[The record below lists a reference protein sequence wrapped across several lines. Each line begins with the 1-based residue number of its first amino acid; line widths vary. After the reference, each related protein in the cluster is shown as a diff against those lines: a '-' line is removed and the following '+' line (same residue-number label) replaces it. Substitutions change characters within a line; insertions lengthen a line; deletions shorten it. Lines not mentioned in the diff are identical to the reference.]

1 MAGLAPMAPRGT
13 DILRLDEITNDR
25 HQICIRWSVA
35 DKRFETTYWYDS
47 VDLHALERMAPRIF
61 DNILFHIALF
71 EINKGTSLKPREV
84 DLGKWNSY
92 LTQDLAA
99 LWSEVV
105 RRVWAQWR
113 YEHDDPGYV
122 GPTLPVASSTG
133 CQEPL
138 ERDLRVNK
146 YLSFCGGGKDSLVAA
161 RVLDASKTAYD
172 TFVYSNTVY
181 GRAEPQFTLI
191 ARLLA
196 HLQPRSVHR
205 QWVFDDFVEAPIV
218 ELEPELGVKLLTSA
232 ETPSS
237 IFASLPIVLAHGF
250 THIVLAHER
259 SANVGNLIW
268 SATGEDVNHQWGKS
282 FEAEQLL
289 NAYIQKHLISDFTF
303 FSLLQPVHDA
313 LIFAMLRD
321 STDAV
326 PTTHSCNIAKPW
338 CMRCPKCAYVW
349 INYKAWLPWD
359 VVDPIFGGANLL
371 DFPENQI
378 HFKQM
383 LGLSSH
389 TPFECIGQ
397 IEESQL
403 AFAMADKR
411 GLTGAAMDMFK
422 EYVSTDRDW
431 VSSALPF
438 LKVYDD
444 QNGIPEPLKKVV
456 VPLLK
461 QYSQTAEAHIRGL
474 FAG

>member
-1 MAGLAPMAPRGT
+1 MPPHGT
-13 DILRLDEITNDR
+13 DVLRLDEITNGR
-25 HQICIRWSVA
+25 HQICIRWSI
-35 DKRFETTYWYDS
+35 DDRHFETTYWYDD
-47 VDLHALERMAPRIF
+47 VDLHTLERRTPRTF
-61 DNILFHIALF
+61 ENILFHIALF

-84 DLGKWNSY
+84 DLGKWRSY
-92 LTQDLAA
+92 LTHDLAEV
-99 LWSEVV
+99 WSEVV

-113 YEHDDPGYV
+113 YEHGDPGYV
-122 GPTLPVASSTG
+122 GPALPSTSATLDR
-133 CQEPL
+133 EPI
-138 ERDLRVNK
+138 ERDVKGDK
-146 YLSFCGGGKDSLVAA
+146 YLNFCGGGKDSLVAA
-161 RVLDASKTAYD
+161 RLLDASETGYD
-172 TFVYSNTVY
+172 AFMYSNTVY
-181 GRAEPQFTLI
+181 GRAQPQFTLI
-191 ARLLA
+191 ERLLS
-196 HLQPRSVHR
+196 HLRPKSVHR

-237 IFASLPIVLAHGF
+237 IFASLPVVLAHGF

-289 NAYIQKHLISDFTF
+289 NTYIQKHLISDFTF
-303 FSLLQPVHDA
+303 FSLLQPIHDS

-321 STDAV
+321 ANDAV
-326 PTTHSCNIAKPW
+326 TATHSCNISKPW

-371 DFPENQI
+371 DFPENQL

-403 AFAMADKR
+403 AFAMANKR
-411 GLTGAAMDMFK
+411 GLTGAAMDMFIK
-422 EYVSTDRDW
+422 NVDIEQDW
-431 VSSALPF
+431 LSSAAPF
-438 LKVYDD
+438 LKVYDG
-444 QNGIPEPLKKVV
+444 QNGIPESLKAKVMPLMKR
-456 VPLLK
+456 
-461 QYSQTAEAHIRGL
+461 YSQTAEAYIRDL
-474 FAG
+474 FKA